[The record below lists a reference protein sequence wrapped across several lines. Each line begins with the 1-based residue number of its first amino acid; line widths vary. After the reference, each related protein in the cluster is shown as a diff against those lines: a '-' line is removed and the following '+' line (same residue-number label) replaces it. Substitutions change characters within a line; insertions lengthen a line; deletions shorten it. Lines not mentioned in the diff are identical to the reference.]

1 LAPIVR
7 SGFDEEERMPARRLL
22 LTLVGLLIILPL
34 LYQTWGTSAQSTDDP
49 TAVAIQTRIA
59 RLETTLTAIASEA
72 TPVVAATPMGRQNT
86 FKYKD
91 FTFTFTSSERGNSLG
106 GERGSEPDG
115 VYLFVYFEV
124 TNNGDRSAH
133 IPGYNRFIVTD
144 GAGREF
150 HVVPKAAF
158 HMARDYQT
166 IGKVQPGLVYE
177 SVVVFDVRKRSKS
190 FVLTLPG
197 SDIKYKLEL

>member
-1 LAPIVR
+1 
-7 SGFDEEERMPARRLL
+7 MPARRQF
-22 LTLVGLLIILPL
+22 LTLVGLLIVMPL
-34 LYQTWGTSAQSTDDP
+34 LYQTWQTSAQSTDDP

-59 RLETTLTAIASEA
+59 RLESTLTAIASEA
-72 TPVVAATPMGRQNT
+72 TPAVAATPRARQST
-86 FKYKD
+86 FRYKD
-91 FTFTFTSSERGNSLG
+91 FTFTFTSADRGDSLG
-106 GERGSEPDG
+106 GQRGGEPDG

-166 IGKVQPGLVYE
+166 IGKLQPGLVYE

-197 SDIKYKLEL
+197 SDIRYKLDL